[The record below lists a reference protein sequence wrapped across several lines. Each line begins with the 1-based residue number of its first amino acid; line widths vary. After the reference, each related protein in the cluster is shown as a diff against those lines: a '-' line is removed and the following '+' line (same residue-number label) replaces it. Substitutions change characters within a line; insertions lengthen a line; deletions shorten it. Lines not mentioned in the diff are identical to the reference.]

1 MVLPGS
7 CAEACG
13 ACGMGHG
20 QVSPPK
26 KHRGSGAGRGPRG
39 GTGGWM
45 VPLEGS
51 VTAAAC
57 VVTGGTR
64 VSVRPSVHLSVL
76 AVPREVTA
84 PAATT
89 TRPPRALPARM
100 LPPWDSGDTAG
111 GNGGLLVHVP
121 ASGSWLEPRVFIG
134 SGWLLWGGGVG
145 PWSPFPGVLRGT
157 GFPPLS
163 LGTRRVRGRVRV
175 RPVGDPSVP

>member
-7 CAEACG
+7 CMETCG

-26 KHRGSGAGRGPRG
+26 GAVGLG
-39 GTGGWM
+39 GGQGGEPGGWM

-51 VTAAAC
+51 VTAVAC

-64 VSVRPSVHLSVL
+64 VSVRPSVRPS
-76 AVPREVTA
+76 VPREVTA

-89 TRPPRALPARM
+89 ARPPQALLARI
-100 LPPWDSGDTAG
+100 LPPWDSGGTLG

-145 PWSPFPGVLRGT
+145 PWSPIPGVLRGT